1 MPAGGSEKIRARARK
16 TGARFRASAAREI
29 TTAGC
34 RLYSASGAGAIYC
47 APANNI
53 FECCGK
59 IHNNDT
65 PQKTA
70 QEYSHVR
77 KKKFPPGHR
86 GLRDKEKNRNKKTL
100 FLQPW
105 RWGEIFFCADMR

>member
-1 MPAGGSEKIRARARK
+1 MPAGGSEKTRARARK
-16 TGARFRASAAREI
+16 TRGRFRASAAREI

-59 IHNNDT
+59 IHTNDR

-70 QEYSHVR
+70 QEYSHVSAKEISTR
-77 KKKFPPGHR
+77 HR
-86 GLRDKEKNRNKKTL
+86 GLRDTGTNRDQKNQ
-100 FLQPW
+100 FL
-105 RWGEIFFCADMR
+105 RTSS